1 MGKILDVTD
10 VDNIPFTVA
19 KPLVVDGTSKS
30 HELSLAYVEAS
41 LPLLDPPLV
50 LQEFVNHGKD
60 LTLLQCIHANDWSI
74 SELILLSVQVGS
86 YLKYIL
92 LVKLYGLSAGFHF
105 LMLTHMTW
113 ETMMASFGFQG
124 FPVLQTMQ
132 KMQML
137 TLVLQ
142 VKLLYW

>member
-1 MGKILDVTD
+1 MGKILDAFD

-60 LTLLQCIHANDWSI
+60 LTLLQCILANDWSF
-74 SELILLSVQVGS
+74 
-86 YLKYIL
+86 
-92 LVKLYGLSAGFHF
+92 GLC
-105 LMLTHMTW
+105 W
-113 ETMMASFGFQG
+113 N
-124 FPVLQTMQ
+124 
-132 KMQML
+132 
-137 TLVLQ
+137 
-142 VKLLYW
+142 